1 MNKILEF
8 LQANK
13 YVVIWTIAYIAIM
26 WLILFGMFDFNM
38 FSPHQWN
45 HLFHAELR
53 GFAGFVFGIL
63 LLAAL
68 PLYISTTTIIVRTK
82 APLFTIPIPKIISK
96 LFAAPPAPV
105 ADTPD
110 APDTPDTQ
118 PSAPEQQPLPS
129 GLPNELRGAFM
140 RARAHI
146 CPVAVS
152 AFNTQP
158 TQQPNLQPEPVPE
171 LQPVDNLPLPSD
183 FDIGDEFTPDE
194 STMETPVFTEIN
206 FDEPAPDA
214 PTHSTPDINS
224 LSAEISTLN
233 RPAVTDGNIV
243 ISNDIAIAMHDDADF
258 WIADTENWFAAGKQK
273 PSPIAELLSVSA
285 THGVRPVLYLKQSN
299 IMDLDTLRTGWHDQ
313 GITVITDLSELPAT
327 DTNK

>member
-1 MNKILEF
+1 MESFISRRITRICRFCIRNIIIGGITTV
-8 LQANK
+8 
-13 YVVIWTIAYIAIM
+13 Y
-26 WLILFGMFDFNM
+26 
-38 FSPHQWN
+38 
-45 HLFHAELR
+45 FHNNN
-53 GFAGFVFGIL
+53 
-63 LLAAL
+63 
-68 PLYISTTTIIVRTK
+68 YRTDQGT
-82 APLFTIPIPKIISK
+82 LVHDSNSK
-96 LFAAPPAPV
+96 NNFKTVCCAPAPV